1 MSNKDFLHFLQVVHD
16 GLTGRISIKNGLRD
30 SVNLAIIRL
39 DTSGIYSKMHPK
51 NCEWHFWGAWLSSP
65 NCLCRSHWGK
75 KIISF

>member
-39 DTSGIYSKMHPK
+39 DTSGTYSTVPNKSTGTLIYFWKFFHPV
-51 NCEWHFWGAWLSSP
+51 
-65 NCLCRSHWGK
+65 RSY
-75 KIISF
+75 

>member
-39 DTSGIYSKMHPK
+39 DTSGTYSKMHPK
-51 NCEWHFWGAWLSSP
+51 ICKWQLLGSLA
-65 NCLCRSHWGK
+65 
-75 KIISF
+75 